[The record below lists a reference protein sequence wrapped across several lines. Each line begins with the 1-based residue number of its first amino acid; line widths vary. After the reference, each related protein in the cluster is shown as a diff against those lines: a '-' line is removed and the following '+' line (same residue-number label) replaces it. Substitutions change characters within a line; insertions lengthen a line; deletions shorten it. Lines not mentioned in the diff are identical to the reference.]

1 MSDFEIVIEKIHVV
15 KNTLNIKPP
24 APLQYNV
31 DRHRD
36 LFDKLLN
43 VKFFLLRGKRVEG
56 ALKSSN

>member
-15 KNTLNIKPP
+15 KDTLNIKPP

-36 LFDKLLN
+36 KLLN
-43 VKFFLLRGKRVEG
+43 VKIILLRVSG
-56 ALKSSN
+56 LKEL